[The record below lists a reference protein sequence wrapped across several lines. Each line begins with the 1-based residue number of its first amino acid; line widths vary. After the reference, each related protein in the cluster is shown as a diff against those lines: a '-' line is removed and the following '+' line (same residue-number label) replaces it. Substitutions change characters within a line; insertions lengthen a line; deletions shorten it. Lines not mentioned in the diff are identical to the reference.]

1 MNAHGRETMPI
12 RRAAGSVPA
21 ALLASAAAGAL
32 LAVACVPQAFAQ
44 SDRQPAPVRVWQDTL
59 TIPTYEQGPPDPNP
73 PFDLFAAG
81 RVNYPYPLLTNLTG
95 RRAPRVWRTLNLEN
109 EWLRCTVLPDLGG
122 HLYRCTD
129 KVNGAELFY
138 ANPSIKFA
146 RIAYRG
152 AWAALGVEFNFPVS
166 HNWVTVSPVDFATT
180 TAPDGSASV
189 WISNVDRVTGM
200 QWRVQL
206 TLRPGR
212 SVLEQR
218 TTLSN
223 PGDVRHRFYW
233 WTNAGVEVWDDSRI
247 IYPMQFTAAH
257 GFADVDTW
265 PVNGAGV
272 DLSVVGNH
280 RFGPVSRFSY
290 GSREGWMAVYHPR
303 TRAGVVHYSA
313 PTDLPAKKIW
323 SWGVDADALDWRR
336 ALSDDSS
343 AYVEIQAGLFR
354 NQETYGFLEPQ
365 ETVSFTE
372 YWLPIRDL
380 GGLVRA
386 NPDAALG
393 LERAPDNGGA
403 VTLEAGVE
411 VTRTLPNA
419 ELRLSD
425 GVRQIA
431 SERVGLGPGAKY
443 TRRYAGLPAA
453 GTYTVTLLDSAGTPV
468 LQHTEG
474 RYDVVPAAEIATGAR
489 PVHQYSAPE
498 RRSDGDFVEIGTEQE
513 RQGQL
518 LDALATYRDGLR
530 HFPESLE
537 LSRAAGRLE
546 VGVKQFA
553 AASADLARVVERV
566 NTDRET
572 WYYAGLAAAA
582 QGDDAA
588 ARRALEQ
595 AQAYG
600 AYRPAATIALAA
612 LAARSGERAEA
623 LRILQRPG
631 AGQDAVARA
640 GALQVAL
647 LQSLGRTEEA
657 RDRLADLRRW
667 DPTSSLLRYEATRL
681 GATDSALWEHLAADP
696 ERILDI
702 ASEYLRF
709 GLFGEA
715 VDLLARAW
723 PAGPGVVSEPGMP
736 RPESYPL
743 IAYYRGFCRYAMGL
757 DGGADF
763 AAASRMPTAFVFP
776 SRPETFPVLRRAIA
790 ADSGDATA
798 HFLLGSLLMSADLPD
813 SAMGEWERAEQLN
826 RRLPTLQGDMARTVL
841 ATGGAPER
849 AIALYTEGIRVDSF
863 NVGLYLGLEQALR
876 LAGRPAEERARAL
889 LAYPDRRSVPA
900 VLAFTAARLLAEAGR
915 FDDAE
920 RQLAGR
926 FFSREEGGAN
936 VRQVYLEVRLARSRA
951 LAARHECA
959 QAGRVLDHLADPV
972 ASLPFTRD
980 GLRPL
985 VEAAGFQH
993 AVAEVRASCP
1003 GAAR

>member
-1 MNAHGRETMPI
+1 MTRFRT
-12 RRAAGSVPA
+12 
-21 ALLASAAAGAL
+21 LAAAGAL
-32 LAVACVPQAFAQ
+32 LALADFPPALAQ
-44 SDRQPAPVRVWQDTL
+44 TDRPPSPVRVWQDTL
-59 TIPTYEQGPPDPNP
+59 TIPTYEEGPPDPNP
-73 PFDLFAAG
+73 PFDLLAAG
-81 RVNYPYPLLTNLTG
+81 RINYPYTLLTNLTD

-109 EWLRCTVLPDLGG
+109 EWLRCIVLPDLGG

-166 HNWVTVSPVDFATT
+166 HNWMTTSPVDFATT
-180 TAPDGSASV
+180 SGPDGSASV
-189 WISNVDRVTGM
+189 WIGNVDRVTGM

-218 TTLSN
+218 TTLYDPS
-223 PGDVRHRFYW
+223 DVRHRFYW

-247 IYPMQFTAAH
+247 IYPMRFTAAH

-280 RFGPVSRFSY
+280 HFGAVSRFSY

-303 TRAGVVHYSA
+303 TRAGVVHYSS

-354 NQETYGFLEPQ
+354 NQETYGFLEP
-365 ETVSFTE
+365 EESVSFTE

-386 NPDAALG
+386 NPDAALNLVRTTADSG
-393 LERAPDNGGA
+393 TVSLDAALD
-403 VTLEAGVE
+403 
-411 VTRTLPNA
+411 VTRALPVA
-419 ELRLSD
+419 VLRLSD
-425 GVRQIA
+425 GDRQIA
-431 SERVGLGPGAKY
+431 SDPVSLTPAA
-443 TRRYAGLPAA
+443 TFRRHYAGVSAS
-453 GTYTVTLLDSAGTPV
+453 GTYTLTLLDSSGATV
-468 LQHTEG
+468 IQHTEG
-474 RYDVVPAAEIATGAR
+474 RYDYVPAAEITTGAR
-489 PVHQYSAPE
+489 AAHQYPAPD

-518 LDALATYRDGLR
+518 LDALATYREGLGR
-530 HFPESLE
+530 FPESIA
-537 LSRAAGRLE
+537 LSRATGRLE
-546 VGVKQFA
+546 VGLKQYA
-553 AASADLARVVERV
+553 AASADIARVVERV
-566 NTDRET
+566 STDREA
-572 WYYAGLAAAA
+572 WYYAGIAAAA
-582 QGDDAA
+582 RGDDAA
-588 ARRALEQ
+588 ARRALEL

-612 LAARSGERAEA
+612 LAARGGDRAEA
-623 LRILQRPG
+623 LRILERLG
-631 AGQDAVARA
+631 AGEGAATRA
-640 GALQVAL
+640 GGLEVTL
-647 LQSLGRTEEA
+647 LRSLGRGDEA
-657 RDRLADLRRW
+657 RDRLAGLREL
-667 DPTSSLLRYEATRL
+667 DPTSLLLRYEATRL
-681 GATDSALWEHLAADP
+681 GAADPALWEHLAADP

-702 ASEYLRF
+702 ATEYLRF

-736 RPESYPL
+736 RPEAYPL
-743 IAYYRGFCRYAMGL
+743 IAYYRGFCRYAMGQ

-763 AAASRMPTAFVFP
+763 RAASRMPTTYVFP
-776 SRPETFPVLRRAIA
+776 SRPESFAVLRRAIA

-798 HFLLGSLLMSADLPD
+798 HFLLGSLLMSAGLAD
-813 SAMGEWERAEQLN
+813 SAMGEWDWAL
-826 RRLPTLQGDMARTVL
+826 RLDPRIPTLQGNMARTVL
-841 ATGGAPER
+841 ATGGTPEH
-849 AIALYTEGIRVDSF
+849 AIALFTEGTRVDSL
-863 NVGLYLGLEQALR
+863 NVGLYLGLEQAMR
-876 LAGRPAEERARAL
+876 LAGRPAGERAQAL
-889 LAYPDRRSVPA
+889 LAYPERGSVPA
-900 VLAFTAARLLAEAGR
+900 VLAFTAAGLLAEAGR

-926 FFSREEGGAN
+926 FFSREEGGTN
-936 VRQVYLEVRLARSRA
+936 VRQVYLDIRLARARSLASR
-951 LAARHECA
+951 RDCA
-959 QAGRVLDHLADPV
+959 QASRVLDHLADPV
-972 ASLPFTRD
+972 SSLPFTRD

-985 VEAAGFQH
+985 VDAAGFKH
-993 AVAEVRASCP
+993 SVAEVRAACP
-1003 GAAR
+1003 K

>member
-1 MNAHGRETMPI
+1 MIGWWNP
-12 RRAAGSVPA
+12 RAAGGAAMSRYRSLAAWP
-21 ALLASAAAGAL
+21 ALLSMAL
-32 LAVACVPQAFAQ
+32 VAPARAQ
-44 SDRQPAPVRVWQDTL
+44 NDRGPVPVRIWQDTL
-59 TIPTYEQGPPDPNP
+59 TIPTYEQGSPDPNP

-81 RVNYPYPLLTNLTG
+81 RINYPYTLLTNLTG
-95 RRAPRVWRTLNLEN
+95 HSAPRVWRTLNLEN

-166 HNWVTVSPVDFATT
+166 HNWMTVSPVDFATT
-180 TAPDGSASV
+180 TGSDGSGSI
-189 WISNVDRVTGM
+189 WIGNLDRVTGM

-218 TTLSN
+218 TTLYN
-223 PGDVRHRFYW
+223 PSDVRHRFYW

-247 IYPMQFTAAH
+247 IYPMRFTAAH

-265 PVNGAGV
+265 PVNRAGV
-272 DLSVVGNH
+272 DLSVVGHH

-323 SWGVDADALDWRR
+323 SWGVDADAIDWRR

-354 NQETYGFLEPQ
+354 DQETYGFLEP
-365 ETVSFTE
+365 EESVSFTE

-380 GGLVRA
+380 GDLVRA

-393 LERAPDNGGA
+393 LERAPSGGGTVALAVAVA
-403 VTLEAGVE
+403 VTD
-411 VTRTLPNA
+411 TLPNA

-425 GVRQIA
+425 GARQIA
-431 SERVGLGPGAKY
+431 SERLSLGPGA
-443 TRRYAGLPAA
+443 TYAKHHTGLPAG
-453 GTYTVTLLDSAGTPV
+453 GTYTLTLLDSSGATV

-474 RYDVVPAAEIATGAR
+474 RYDYMPAAEVTTGAR
-489 PVHQYSAPE
+489 APHQYPAPD
-498 RRSDGDFVEIGTEQE
+498 RRSDGDFVGIGTEQE

-518 LDALATYRDGLR
+518 LDALATYREGLGR
-530 HFPESLE
+530 FPESLA
-537 LSRAAGRLE
+537 LRRTAGVLE
-546 VGVKQFA
+546 VGLKQYG
-553 AASADLARVVERV
+553 AASADLAHVVERV
-566 NTDRET
+566 STDREA
-572 WYYAGLAAAA
+572 WYYAGLAAAEG
-582 QGDDAA
+582 GDDAA
-588 ARRALEQ
+588 ARRALEL

-600 AYRPAATIALAA
+600 AFRPAATVALAA
-612 LAARSGERAEA
+612 LVARGGDRAEA
-623 LRILQRPG
+623 LRILERLG
-631 AGQDAVARA
+631 AGDGAATRA
-640 GALQVAL
+640 GAAEIAL
-647 LQSLGRTEEA
+647 LRSRGRADEA
-657 RDRLADLRRW
+657 RDRLAALRRL
-667 DPTSSLLRYEATRL
+667 DPTSSLLRYEGTRL
-681 GATDSALWEHLAADP
+681 GTDDPSLWEHLAADP
-696 ERILDI
+696 ERILEI
-702 ASEYLRF
+702 ATAYVRF
-709 GLFGEA
+709 GLCGDA
-715 VDLLARAW
+715 VDLLARQW
-723 PAGPGVVSEPGMP
+723 PTGPGVVSEPGMP

-743 IAYYRGFCRYAMGL
+743 IAYYRGFCRYALGR

-763 AAASRMPTAFVFP
+763 AAASRMPTAYVFP
-776 SRPETFPVLRRAIA
+776 SRPESFGVLRRAIA

-798 HFLLGSLLMSADLPD
+798 HFLLGSLLMSAGLSD
-813 SAMGEWERAEQLN
+813 SAMREWERAE
-826 RRLPTLQGDMARTVL
+826 RLDPRIPTLHGDLARTVL

-849 AIALYTEGIRVDSF
+849 AIALFTEGTRVDSL
-863 NVGLYLGLEQALR
+863 NVGLYLGLEQAMR

-889 LAYPDRRSVPA
+889 LAYPDRGSVPA
-900 VLAFTAARLLAEAGR
+900 VLAFTAAGLLAEAGR

-936 VRQVYLEVRLARSRA
+936 VRQVYLGIRLARARA
-951 LAARHECA
+951 LAAQHECA
-959 QAGRVLDHLADPV
+959 RAMRVLDHLADPV
-972 ASLPFTRD
+972 SRLPFTQD
-980 GLRPL
+980 GMRPL
-985 VEAAGFQH
+985 VETAGFQH

-1003 GAAR
+1003 GSAR